1 MDVIKAVACMILAML
16 ALLDLRTR
24 RLPNAAIAAFAALY
38 FVDAALTKS
47 TLASLAVHAVAGA
60 LSLAL
65 AGLIFRFGWLGGGD
79 VKLAAAV
86 FLWAGP
92 EYWTVF
98 VIVSICGLFVALTV
112 LIATAMMRIRA
123 LAAAARR
130 LDWIA
135 LSRGVPYGVALA
147 LGGIIA
153 VLLQPAVGNHTTLGP
168 LKPTVSHHAEFAL
181 PAPARLA

>member
-1 MDVIKAVACMILAML
+1 MDVIKAAACAILAML
-16 ALLDLRTR
+16 ALIDLRTR
-24 RLPNAAIAAFAALY
+24 RLPNAAVAAFAALY
-38 FVDAALTKS
+38 FVDAALTQC
-47 TLASLAVHAVAGA
+47 TVASLAAHAVAGA

-98 VIVSICGLFVALTV
+98 VIVSICGLFVALAV
-112 LIATAMMRIRA
+112 LTAAAMTRIPA
-123 LAAAARR
+123 LAALVRR

-153 VLLQPAVGNHTTLGP
+153 VLLQPAVGNLTTLG
-168 LKPTVSHHAEFAL
+168 LLEPTVSHHAEFAL
-181 PAPARLA
+181 PSLARLA

>member
-1 MDVIKAVACMILAML
+1 MDVIKAAACMTLAML

-24 RLPNAAIAAFAALY
+24 RLPNAAVAAFAALY
-38 FVDAALTKS
+38 FVDAALTQS
-47 TLASLAVHAVAGA
+47 TLASLQLHVAAGA

-65 AGLIFRFGWLGGGD
+65 AALVFRFGWLGGGD

-98 VIVSICGLFVALTV
+98 VIVSFCGLLVALAV
-112 LIATAMMRIRA
+112 LSAAAMTRIPT
-123 LAAAARR
+123 LAAVVSR

-153 VLLQPAVGNHTTLGP
+153 VLLQPTVDNHTALGP

>member
-1 MDVIKAVACMILAML
+1 MDVIKAAACMMLTML
-16 ALLDLRTR
+16 ALFDLHSR
-24 RLPNAAIAAFAALY
+24 RLPNAAVAGFAALY

-47 TLASLAVHAVAGA
+47 TVASLATHAVAGA

-65 AGLIFRFGWLGGGD
+65 AGLIFRFGWFGGGD

-92 EYWTVF
+92 ESWTVF
-98 VIVSICGLFVALTV
+98 VIVSLCGLFVALTV
-112 LIATAMMRIRA
+112 LTAATMTRIPV
-123 LAAAARR
+123 LAAVVRR

-147 LGGIIA
+147 LGGIVA
-153 VLLQPAVGNHTTLGP
+153 VLLQPTFGNHPAFGLLGP
-168 LKPTVSHHAEFAL
+168 AVSHHAEFAL
-181 PAPARLA
+181 HALARLV